1 MIYNTS
7 GEIISSHLCYH
18 LFKYGTFKQYQLVQY
33 GLKDY
38 NINLNTNRRVEK
50 EKDLVEEFKGYFGKD
65 ANIKVNYV
73 DEIPVLNSG
82 KRKEVTNTYYKN

>member
-1 MIYNTS
+1 M
-7 GEIISSHLCYH
+7 
-18 LFKYGTFKQYQLVQY
+18 FKYGPFKQYQLVQY